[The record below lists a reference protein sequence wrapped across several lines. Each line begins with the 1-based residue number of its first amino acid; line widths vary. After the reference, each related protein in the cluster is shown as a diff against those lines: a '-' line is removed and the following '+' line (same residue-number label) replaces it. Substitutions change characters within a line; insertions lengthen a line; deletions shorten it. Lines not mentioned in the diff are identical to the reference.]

1 MSFANRQTRCNQRQ
15 LGGIAILVVAA
26 FTAMWG
32 CTDLGDSSALPG
44 NMDGSD
50 DVIDGTMSGDDGA
63 TSDSSAEGSADGGS
77 EGGSSEADGNIEAQV
92 GSEQPEQVAESS
104 LVDQSSQVVDQGS
117 PDVATQV
124 DSTIAESG
132 ATETGTPLG
141 DGAADAG
148 SDAGVDGSID
158 SAAVVPDSSGAD
170 VLGAGDATEAG
181 AGGLLPCT
189 AVGQTDC
196 VTCPNRTDGVCTAT
210 EALFVQI
217 DIDAKAVTA
226 AGPDYAGPPDKLTG
240 DCYSCLIAS
249 SCVDYP
255 LHNIKDREC
264 DDFTAA
270 FTAGN
275 GSASTQD
282 AACLGAL
289 TCMVGPTGM
298 QCAANPAGDSYCYC
312 GAGGFAGMGPSSCT
326 GTNDTAVNG
335 PCLVPEANGFAYPQ
349 NDALDIGNNYTDN
362 TGANPAGI
370 ANLILTCAQGNT
382 CTACFQ

>member
-132 ATETGTPLG
+132 ATETGTPL
-141 DGAADAG
+141 
-148 SDAGVDGSID
+148 
-158 SAAVVPDSSGAD
+158 
-170 VLGAGDATEAG
+170 
-181 AGGLLPCT
+181 
-189 AVGQTDC
+189 
-196 VTCPNRTDGVCTAT
+196 
-210 EALFVQI
+210 
-217 DIDAKAVTA
+217 
-226 AGPDYAGPPDKLTG
+226 
-240 DCYSCLIAS
+240 
-249 SCVDYP
+249 
-255 LHNIKDREC
+255 
-264 DDFTAA
+264 
-270 FTAGN
+270 
-275 GSASTQD
+275 
-282 AACLGAL
+282 
-289 TCMVGPTGM
+289 
-298 QCAANPAGDSYCYC
+298 
-312 GAGGFAGMGPSSCT
+312 
-326 GTNDTAVNG
+326 
-335 PCLVPEANGFAYPQ
+335 
-349 NDALDIGNNYTDN
+349 
-362 TGANPAGI
+362 
-370 ANLILTCAQGNT
+370 
-382 CTACFQ
+382 